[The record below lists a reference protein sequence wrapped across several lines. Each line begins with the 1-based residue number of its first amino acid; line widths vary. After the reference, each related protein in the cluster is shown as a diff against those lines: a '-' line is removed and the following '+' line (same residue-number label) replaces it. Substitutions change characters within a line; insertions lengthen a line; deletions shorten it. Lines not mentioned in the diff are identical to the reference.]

1 MATTSSLLLLF
12 LLSLLLLPPARYG
25 AGDGCPQQVA
35 SMTAESACNAV
46 CGTPHMRELCLG
58 TLAAPSSSTTT
69 TASSPVTDLA
79 MAAVRGA
86 LDAYAATTA
95 AATSLIDGG
104 AVQGDGE
111 KAAYGGCMV
120 GYGRARIAMAR
131 VADDLLAA
139 AGQGGGGCDGDKGS
153 SGPGLGLSLSAD
165 YTVGLR
171 GMDMCGRG
179 IMGYPAS
186 PLYAMNLADRNK
198 TLLAAL
204 LCSLVAPPPQPGG
217 GGGHSQSLVARGN

>member
-1 MATTSSLLLLF
+1 MATTRSLLLLVF
-12 LLSLLLLPPARYG
+12 LLSLLLLLPARAG
-25 AGDGCPQQVA
+25 AGDWCPRVA

-58 TLAAPSSSTTT
+58 TLAAPSSTTT
-69 TASSPVTDLA
+69 TASSSSPVTGLA

-95 AATSLIDGG
+95 AATTLIDGG
-104 AVQGDGE
+104 AVQDATE

-120 GYGRARIAMAR
+120 GYGRARLAMAR
-131 VADDLLAA
+131 VADNLAA
-139 AGQGGGGCDGDKGS
+139 G
-153 SGPGLGLSLSAD
+153 GPGCGEDGKGNNGPGLSLSAD

-179 IMGYPAS
+179 MMDYPAS

-217 GGGHSQSLVARGN
+217 GGGHSQSLFARGN